1 MAFSEQIRRAAG
13 VGVSPTGEIAAARE
27 RIEKARASGDA
38 AEIEAAITE
47 SDRLIEQIEG
57 TARPAPDFAAGAG
70 RPVQSPP
77 SMSDAIRAAWRGEWT
92 STG

>member
-1 MAFSEQIRRAAG
+1 MSDELMAMSQAIRRAAG
-13 VGVSPTGEIAAARE
+13 FGSTPTDEITAARE

-57 TARPAPDFAAGAG
+57 TAPPAPDFAAGAG

-77 SMSDAIRAAWRGEWT
+77 SMSDAMRAAWRG
-92 STG
+92 